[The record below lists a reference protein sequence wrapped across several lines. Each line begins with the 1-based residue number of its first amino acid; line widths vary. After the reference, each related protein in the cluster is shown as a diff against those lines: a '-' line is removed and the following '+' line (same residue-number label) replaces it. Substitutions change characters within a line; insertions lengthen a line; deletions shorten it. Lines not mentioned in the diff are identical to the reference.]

1 MSENYLK
8 IIEEIVSEYNLEND
22 SSEDFELNKK
32 LSEAQSVQEK
42 IFLKIYF
49 DKRSSS
55 KNYSPEK
62 TWASIALLNIIQKL
76 INKQIDVKNLK
87 NCILE
92 KINVSEK
99 EGEEICKKILN
110 DDYIANEVG
119 KKQEKEKNYLGIN
132 QELTK

>member
-22 SSEDFELNKK
+22 NSEDFELNKK
-32 LSEAQSVQEK
+32 LSEAQSIQEK
-42 IFLKIYF
+42 IFLKMYF

-76 INKQIDVKNLK
+76 INKQIDIKNLK
-87 NCILE
+87 NYIL
-92 KINVSEK
+92 KKLNVSEK
-99 EGEEICKKILN
+99 EGDKICKKILS
-110 DDYIANEVG
+110 DEYIANEVE
-119 KKQEKEKNYLGIN
+119 KKQEKEENYLGIN
-132 QELTK
+132 QELIK